1 MGRPTLSLAE
11 SQALAAVLR
20 RELRGE
26 VRFDAGSR
34 ALYAADASNYRQVPI
49 GVVFPADADD
59 VEAAVA
65 ACRRFG
71 APVLGRGAG
80 TSLAGQACNVA
91 VVLDMSSHMDRILQ
105 VDPDRRLARVQPGVV
120 IDRLRDAA
128 EVHHLTFGP
137 DPATHS
143 QCTVGGSVGNNSC
156 GVHALMNGKTVD
168 NVTEL
173 EVLTYDGVRLRVGP
187 TGGAELAEVR
197 RRGGRPAAI
206 YQGLADLR
214 DRHAE
219 EIRARYPDIPR
230 RVSGFNLDEL
240 LPERG
245 FHVARALVGTESTC
259 ALVLEATCQLI
270 DSPPSRAL
278 LVLGYPDVYLA
289 ADAVPAVLEHRPT
302 GLEAIDDRL
311 VADLRSVGLHPRE
324 LDLLPEGAGWLLVEL
339 GAAERGEA
347 VALAR
352 RLQAALGAGQP
363 GGPSARLFEDPA
375 AQARIWLVR
384 ESALGATARVP
395 GRAPNH
401 EGWEDSAVAP
411 ELAGAYLRDL
421 RKLLDGYGYGGAFYG
436 HLGQGCMHTRNDF
449 DLTSHQGVARF
460 RAYMEEAADLVVA
473 YGGSL
478 SGEHGDGQ
486 ARAEL
491 LPKMFGEELVGAFAG
506 FKALFDPDGRMN
518 PGKVVD
524 PDRLDQH
531 LRLAGWRPAPQRT
544 HFAYAEEG
552 GWANAMLRCVGVG
565 KCRQTETGIMCP
577 SWMVTREEA
586 HSTRGRAHLLFELLQ
601 GDPLRDGWRER
612 PVKDALDLCLACKG
626 CKRDC
631 PTSVDMATYKAE
643 FLAHHY
649 KGRLR
654 PRTAYTVGL
663 VHWSA
668 RLAALAPRLV
678 NGVAGAPLLGSL
690 AKRLAGVAPER
701 ELPAV
706 AAQTFTRWFG
716 RRDVATASR
725 SAGRGGTP
733 GRGPG
738 PQGRRPVLLFPDTF
752 TDHFHPA
759 AGRAAVRVLE
769 AAGFAVQVPERP
781 LCCGRPLYDFGMLDL
796 AKRQLRRILRTLGP
810 AVDAGVPVV
819 VLEPSC
825 LATFRDELPNLLP
838 GEPARRLAG
847 RALSLAELLAGAG
860 DGWRPPAV
868 GGRAIVQ
875 GHCHQQAVIGM
886 DPDLELLAAA
896 GVDAELL
903 DAGCCGMAGAFGF
916 EADHYRVAMA
926 VGERRLLPAVRAAA
940 PDTVVLADGFSC
952 RTQVEQAT
960 GRRPLHLAELLA
972 RALPGG

>member
-1 MGRPTLSLAE
+1 MGRPSLSLAE
-11 SQALAAVLR
+11 AQALAAVLR

-26 VRFDAGSR
+26 VAFDAGSR
-34 ALYAADASNYRQVPI
+34 ALYATDGSNYRQVPI
-49 GVVFPADADD
+49 GVVFPAGADD

-71 APVLGRGAG
+71 APLLARGAG

-91 VVLDMSSHMDRILQ
+91 VILDMSRHMDRILE

-143 QCTVGGSVGNNSC
+143 HCTVGGSVGNNSC

-168 NVTEL
+168 NIAEL
-173 EVLTYDGVRLRVGP
+173 EVLTYDGLRMRVGP
-187 TGGAELAEVR
+187 TGDAELAGIVAAGG
-197 RRGGRPAAI
+197 RRGDLYR
-206 YQGLADLR
+206 GLAELR

-219 EIRARYPDIPR
+219 QVRARFPRIPR
-230 RVSGFNLDEL
+230 RVSGYNLDEL

-245 FHVARALVGTESTC
+245 FDVARALVGTESTC

-270 DSPPSRAL
+270 DSPPSRVL
-278 LVLGYPDVYLA
+278 LVLGYPDIYLA
-289 ADAVPAVLEHRPT
+289 ADAVPAVLDHRPI
-302 GLEAIDDRL
+302 GLEALDDRL
-311 VADLRSVGLHPRE
+311 VADVRSVGLHPRE

-339 GAAERGEA
+339 GAGEPGEA
-347 VALAR
+347 AAMAR
-352 RLQAALGAGQP
+352 RLEAAVGAGRP
-363 GGPSARLFEDPA
+363 GGPTARLFEDPA
-375 AQARIWLVR
+375 AQASIWRVR

-395 GRAPNH
+395 GRPPHH

-411 ELAGAYLRDL
+411 ERVGAYLRDL
-421 RKLLDGYGYGGAFYG
+421 RKLLDHYGYGGAFYG

-449 DLTSHQGVARF
+449 DLTSTDGVAAF
-460 RAYMEEAADLVVA
+460 RAYLEEAADLVVA

-491 LPKMFGEELVGAFAG
+491 LPRMFGDELVGAFAG

-524 PDRLDQH
+524 PDRLDEH
-531 LRLAGWRPAPQRT
+531 LRLAGWAPAPPRT
-544 HFAYAEEG
+544 HFAFAEEG
-552 GWANAMLRCVGVG
+552 GWPGALLRCVSVG

-577 SWMVTREEA
+577 SWMVTKDEA
-586 HSTRGRAHLLFELLQ
+586 HSTRGRAHLLFELLN
-601 GDPLRDGWRER
+601 GDPLRDGWRDR
-612 PVKDALDLCLACKG
+612 ATRDALDLCLACKG

-654 PRTAYTVGL
+654 PRTAYTIGL
-663 VHWSA
+663 VPWSA
-668 RLAALAPRLV
+668 RLAARAPRLA
-678 NGVAGAPLLGSL
+678 NALAGAPGLAGL
-690 AKRLAGVAPER
+690 AKRLAGIAPER
-701 ELPAV
+701 DLPAV
-706 AAQTFTRWFG
+706 AAETFTRWFRRRARATGPDPSG
-716 RRDVATASR
+716 R
-725 SAGRGGTP
+725 P
-733 GRGPG
+733 
-738 PQGRRPVLLFPDTF
+738 PVLLFPDTF
-752 TDHFHPA
+752 TDLFHPA

-769 AAGFAVQVPERP
+769 AAGFAVRVPDRP

-796 AKRQLRRILRTLGP
+796 AKRQLRRMLATLGP
-810 AVDAGVPVV
+810 DADVPVV

-825 LATFRDELPNLLP
+825 LAAFRDELPNLLP
-838 GEPARRLAG
+838 GDAAGRLAG
-847 RALSLAELLAGAG
+847 RARSLAELLAGH
-860 DGWRPPAV
+860 GWRPPRV

-875 GHCHQQAVIGM
+875 GHCHQQSVIGM
-886 DPDLELLAAA
+886 DADLELLAAA
-896 GVDAELL
+896 GVRAELL

-916 EADHYRVAMA
+916 EADHYQVAMA

-940 PDTVVLADGFSC
+940 PDTLVLADGFSC
-952 RTQVEQAT
+952 RTQVAQAT

-972 RALPGG
+972 SALSSR

>member
-1 MGRPTLSLAE
+1 MGRPNLSLAE

-91 VVLDMSSHMDRILQ
+91 VVVDMSRHMDRILQ

-143 QCTVGGSVGNNSC
+143 HCTVGGSVGNNSC

-168 NVTEL
+168 NIAEL
-173 EVLTYDGVRLRVGP
+173 EILTYDGVRLRVGP
-187 TGGAELAEVR
+187 TGEAELAEIR

-206 YQGLADLR
+206 YQGLTELR
-214 DRHAE
+214 ERHAE
-219 EIRARYPDIPR
+219 QIRARYPDIPR
-230 RVSGFNLDEL
+230 RVSGYNLDEL

-270 DSPPSRAL
+270 DSPRSRVL

-339 GAAERGEA
+339 GAEVTVEA
-347 VALAR
+347 VAKAR
-352 RLQAALGAGQP
+352 RLQADLGAGRP

-411 ELAGAYLRDL
+411 ERTGAYLREL

-449 DLTSHQGVARF
+449 DLTSDEGVARF

-478 SGEHGDGQ
+478 SGEHGDGH

-491 LPKMFGEELVGAFAG
+491 LPKMFGDQLVGAFAG
-506 FKALFDPDGRMN
+506 FKALFDPDGGMN

-531 LRLAGWRPAPQRT
+531 LRLAGWRPAPQPT

-552 GWANAMLRCVGVG
+552 GWANAMLRCVSVG

-577 SWMVTREEA
+577 SWMVTKEEA

-612 PVKDALDLCLACKG
+612 PVRDALDLCLACKG

-649 KGRLR
+649 QGRLR

-663 VHWSA
+663 VHWTA
-668 RLAALAPRLV
+668 RLAARAPRLV
-678 NGVAGAPLLGSL
+678 NGVAGAPLLGGL

-701 ELPAV
+701 DLPAV
-706 AAQTFTRWFG
+706 AAETFTRWF
-716 RRDVATASR
+716 RRREGTTGSR
-725 SAGRGGTP
+725 SPSRP
-733 GRGPG
+733 GAPSSSSGP
-738 PQGRRPVLLFPDTF
+738 PGRRPVLLFPDTF

-769 AAGFAVQVPERP
+769 AAGFAVRVPDRP

-796 AKRQLRRILRTLGP
+796 AKRQLRRILRALGP
-810 AVDAGVPVV
+810 EVDAGVPVV

-825 LATFRDELPNLLP
+825 LAAFRDELPNLLP

-847 RALSLAELLAGAG
+847 GTVSLAELLAGAG
-860 DGWRPPAV
+860 GGWRPPRV

-886 DPDLELLAAA
+886 EPDLDLLAAA

-972 RALPGG
+972 GALPGR

>member
-11 SQALAAVLR
+11 SQALAAILR

-34 ALYAADASNYRQVPI
+34 ALYATDASNYRQVPI

-91 VVLDMSSHMDRILQ
+91 VVLDMSRHMDRILQ

-128 EVHHLTFGP
+128 EVHRLTFGP

-143 QCTVGGSVGNNSC
+143 HCTVGGSVGNNSC

-168 NVTEL
+168 NVDEL
-173 EVLTYDGVRLRVGP
+173 EVLTYDGVRLRLGP
-187 TGGAELAEVR
+187 TGEAELAEVR

-214 DRHAE
+214 DRHAT

-245 FHVARALVGTESTC
+245 FHLARALVGTESTC

-270 DSPPSRAL
+270 DSPRSRVL

-311 VADLRSVGLHPRE
+311 VADLRGVGLHPRE

-352 RLQAALGAGQP
+352 RLQAELGAGRP
-363 GGPSARLFEDPA
+363 GAPSARLFEDPA

-411 ELAGAYLRDL
+411 ERVGAYLRDL
-421 RKLLDGYGYGGAFYG
+421 RKLLDGYGYGGAFFG

-449 DLTSHQGVARF
+449 DLTSKQGVARF
-460 RAYMEEAADLVVA
+460 RAYVEEAADLVVS

-577 SWMVTREEA
+577 SWMVTKEEA
-586 HSTRGRAHLLFELLQ
+586 HSTRGRAHLLFELLH

-654 PRTAYTVGL
+654 PRTAYSVGL
-663 VHWSA
+663 VHWTA
-668 RLAALAPRLV
+668 RLAARAPRLV
-678 NGVAGAPLLGSL
+678 NGVAAAPLLGSL

-701 ELPAV
+701 ALPAV
-706 AAQTFTRWFG
+706 AAQTFTRWF
-716 RRDVATASR
+716 RR
-725 SAGRGGTP
+725 RGGAT
-733 GRGPG
+733 GPSTA
-738 PQGRRPVLLFPDTF
+738 GRRPVLLFPDTF

-769 AAGFAVQVPERP
+769 AAGFAVQVPDRP

-796 AKRQLRRILRTLGP
+796 AKRQLRRILRSLGP

-825 LATFRDELPNLLP
+825 LAAFRDELPNLLP

-847 RALSLAELLAGAG
+847 RALSLAELLAGNG
-860 DGWRPPAV
+860 DGWRPPGV

-916 EADHYRVAMA
+916 GADHYRVAMA

-960 GRRPLHLAELLA
+960 GRHPLHLAELLA

>member
-1 MGRPTLSLAE
+1 MGRPALSLAE

-91 VVLDMSSHMDRILQ
+91 VVLDMSRHMDRILQ

-143 QCTVGGSVGNNSC
+143 HCTVGGSVGNNSC

-168 NVTEL
+168 NVAEL

-187 TGGAELAEVR
+187 TGEAELAETR

-245 FHVARALVGTESTC
+245 FHLAKALVGTESTC

-270 DSPPSRAL
+270 DSPPSRVL

-339 GAAERGEA
+339 GGAERGEA

-352 RLQAALGAGQP
+352 RLQADLGAGRP

-411 ELAGAYLRDL
+411 ELAGAYLREL

-449 DLTSHQGVARF
+449 DLTSREGVARF

-577 SWMVTREEA
+577 SWMVTKEEA

-601 GDPLRDGWRER
+601 GDPLGDGWRER
-612 PVKDALDLCLACKG
+612 PVRDALDLCLACKG

-654 PRTAYTVGL
+654 PRTAYTIGL
-663 VHWSA
+663 VHWTA
-668 RLAALAPRLV
+668 RLAARTPRLA

-706 AAQTFTRWFG
+706 AAQSFTRWF
-716 RRDVATASR
+716 RRDGATNPH
-725 SAGRGGTP
+725 SAVP
-733 GRGPG
+733 GS
-738 PQGRRPVLLFPDTF
+738 QGRPPVLLFPDTF

-769 AAGFAVQVPERP
+769 AAGFAVQVPDRP

-825 LATFRDELPNLLP
+825 LAAFRDELPNLLP

-847 RALSLAELLAGAG
+847 RAVSLAELLAGDG
-860 DGWRPPAV
+860 DGWRPPTV

-916 EADHYRVAMA
+916 EAHHYRVAMA

-972 RALPGG
+972 RALPSG

>member
-1 MGRPTLSLAE
+1 MARPTLSLAE
-11 SQALAAVLR
+11 AQALSALLR

-34 ALYAADASNYRQVPI
+34 ALYATDGSNYRQVPI

-71 APVLGRGAG
+71 APLLGRGAG

-91 VVLDMSSHMDRILQ
+91 VVLDTSRHMDRILEL
-105 VDPDRRLARVQPGVV
+105 DPDRRLARVQPGVV
-120 IDRLRDAA
+120 LDRLRDAA
-128 EVHHLTFGP
+128 EAHHLTFGP

-143 QCTVGGSVGNNSC
+143 HCTIGGMVGNNAC
-156 GVHALMNGKTVD
+156 GVHGLMNGKTVD
-168 NVTEL
+168 NVAEL
-173 EVLTYDGVRLRVGP
+173 EVLTYDGLRLRVGP
-187 TGGAELAEVR
+187 TPTAELAGIVAEGG
-197 RRGGRPAAI
+197 RRGGI
-206 YQGLADLR
+206 YRGLAELR

-219 EIRARYPDIPR
+219 QIRARFPDIPR
-230 RVSGFNLDEL
+230 RVSGYNLDEL

-245 FHVARALVGTESTC
+245 FDVARALVGTESTC
-259 ALVLEATCQLI
+259 ALVLEVTCQLI
-270 DSPPSRAL
+270 DSPPSRVL
-278 LVLGYPDVYLA
+278 LVLGYPDIYLA
-289 ADAVPAVLEHRPT
+289 ADAVPWVLQHRPI

-311 VADLRSVGLHPRE
+311 VADVRSVGLHPRE

-339 GAAERGEA
+339 GAEVTMEA
-347 VALAR
+347 VAMAR
-352 RLQAALGAGQP
+352 RLQAAVGAGRP

-375 AQARIWLVR
+375 AQAGIWRVR

-411 ELAGAYLRDL
+411 ERVGAYLRDL
-421 RKLLDGYGYGGAFYG
+421 RGLLDRYGYGGAFYG

-449 DLTSHQGVARF
+449 DLTATEGVAAF
-460 RAYMEEAADLVVA
+460 RAYLEEAADLVVA

-486 ARAEL
+486 SRAEL
-491 LPKMFGEELVGAFAG
+491 LPRMFGDELVGAFAG

-524 PDRLDQH
+524 PDRLDEH
-531 LRLAGWRPAPQRT
+531 LRLAGWPPAPPRT
-544 HFAYAEEG
+544 HFAFAEEG
-552 GWANAMLRCVGVG
+552 GWQGALLRCVGVG

-577 SWMVTREEA
+577 SWMVTRDEA

-612 PVKDALDLCLACKG
+612 ATRDALDLCLACKG

-654 PRTAYTVGL
+654 PRTAYTIGL
-663 VHWSA
+663 VHWTA
-668 RLAALAPRLV
+668 RLAARAPRLA
-678 NGVAGAPLLGSL
+678 NGLAGAPGLAGL
-690 AKRLAGVAPER
+690 AKRLAGIAPER
-701 ELPAV
+701 DLPPV
-706 AAQTFTRWFG
+706 AAETFTRWFRRRARGTAQVPSG
-716 RRDVATASR
+716 R
-725 SAGRGGTP
+725 P
-733 GRGPG
+733 
-738 PQGRRPVLLFPDTF
+738 PVLLFPDTF
-752 TDHFHPA
+752 TDLFDPA
-759 AGRAAVRVLE
+759 AGRSAVRVLE
-769 AAGFAVQVPERP
+769 AAGFAVRVPDRP

-796 AKRQLRRILRTLGP
+796 AKRQLRRILAALGP
-810 AVDAGVPVV
+810 DADAGVPVV

-825 LATFRDELPNLLP
+825 LAAFRDELPNLLP
-838 GEPARRLAG
+838 GDGATRLAG
-847 RALSLAELLAGAG
+847 RARSLAELLAGH
-860 DGWRPPAV
+860 GWRPPRV
-868 GGRAIVQ
+868 GGHAIVQ
-875 GHCHQQAVIGM
+875 GHCHQQSVIGM
-886 DPDLELLAAA
+886 GPDLELLAAA
-896 GVDAELL
+896 GVQAELL

-916 EADHYRVAMA
+916 EAGHYQVAMA
-926 VGERRLLPAVRAAA
+926 VGERRLLPAVRTAA
-940 PDTVVLADGFSC
+940 PDTLVLADGFSC
-952 RTQVEQAT
+952 RTQIEQAT

-972 RALPGG
+972 GALHST